1 MSPEDFIQKARN
13 NSEITGLIVRES
25 KDTYWDYYY
34 QFVGFLNGK
43 YFGLVLVSRNGNEKR
58 LISSETEDVE
68 NFKKYFNL

>member
-1 MSPEDFIQKARN
+1 MSPEDFTQKAKN
-13 NSEITGLIVRES
+13 SSEISGLILHES

-34 QFVGFLNGK
+34 QFVGFLNCK
-43 YFGLVLVSRNGNEKR
+43 YFGIVLMSRNGNEKL